1 MNKRILGVLFLTLLV
16 VMLGFSILFPI
27 EAFYIKSFN
36 ATSLSM
42 GALIM
47 LYSLMQ
53 FIFSPFWGR
62 LSDRI
67 GRKPVLLIGL
77 CGYALSMVAMGMATE
92 LWHLFAARGF
102 GGILSSATLPTAMAV
117 IADSTDE
124 EHRTRGMG
132 ILGAAFGLGVII
144 GPAVGGLLGRNH
156 LWLPYFVTAGLA
168 AAIMVFVLVALPE
181 SLPPARRGAHA
192 GRRKSR
198 WAAFHRAIS
207 ALYFI
212 SFIVSF
218 TLAGLE
224 ATFGFLAADRYGLGP
239 DKVGLMF
246 VVMGLASAG
255 IQGGAIGPLQRRFGD
270 TRLIQA
276 GLVVSAIGFTAIAL
290 AATPLLATIAIA
302 VFAAGNGLIRP
313 ANVSLISKRAQV
325 GHGLAI
331 GLLDSFDSMGRIAGP
346 LVGGLLYRFYD
357 YLPYALGA
365 VLTLASGLLFALLYT
380 APAPEPRADPAP

>member
-1 MNKRILGVLFLTLLV
+1 
-16 VMLGFSILFPI
+16 
-27 EAFYIKSFN
+27 
-36 ATSLSM
+36 
-42 GALIM
+42 
-47 LYSLMQ
+47 
-53 FIFSPFWGR
+53 
-62 LSDRI
+62 
-67 GRKPVLLIGL
+67 
-77 CGYALSMVAMGMATE
+77 
-92 LWHLFAARGF
+92 
-102 GGILSSATLPTAMAV
+102 
-117 IADSTDE
+117 
-124 EHRTRGMG
+124 
-132 ILGAAFGLGVII
+132 
-144 GPAVGGLLGRNH
+144 
-156 LWLPYFVTAGLA
+156 
-168 AAIMVFVLVALPE
+168 
-181 SLPPARRGAHA
+181 
-192 GRRKSR
+192 
-198 WAAFHRAIS
+198 
-207 ALYFI
+207 
-212 SFIVSF
+212 
-218 TLAGLE
+218 
-224 ATFGFLAADRYGLGP
+224 
-239 DKVGLMF
+239 MF